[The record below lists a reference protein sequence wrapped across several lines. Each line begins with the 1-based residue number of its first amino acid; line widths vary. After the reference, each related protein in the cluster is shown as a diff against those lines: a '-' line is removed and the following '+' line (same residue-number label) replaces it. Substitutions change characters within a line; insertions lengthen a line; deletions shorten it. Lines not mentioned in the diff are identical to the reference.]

1 MKQIPFDIYFYNFED
16 PKVLHAMTDGTQKGL
31 NLWKKTYGFDHA
43 YWLPGQGPYL
53 NSEKAYEHCL
63 EAEYGKY
70 GSFAID
76 CKKNKGLFK
85 CCLYRSVVFTVAIVT

>member
-1 MKQIPFDIYFYNFED
+1 
-16 PKVLHAMTDGTQKGL
+16 MTDGTQKGL